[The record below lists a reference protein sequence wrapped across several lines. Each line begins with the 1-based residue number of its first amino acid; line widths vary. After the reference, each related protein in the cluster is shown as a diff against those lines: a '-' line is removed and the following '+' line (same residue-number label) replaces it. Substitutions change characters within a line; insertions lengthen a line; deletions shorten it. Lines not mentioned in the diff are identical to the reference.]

1 MAASVASAIRRRWE
15 AGALGIGLAA
25 VGGSVRA
32 QGCMPLRFTS
42 PSLGGQATTFLRP
55 HEWQAGLALR
65 RVATNRFFV
74 GTAENE
80 TAAPG
85 GQPLR
90 LRLNSA
96 DLSVSY
102 GVSERTS
109 LSVTVPLFYGT
120 GSNLHPDGLRH
131 QVSTAGIGDIN
142 ALGTLWLASPSQHP
156 TGNVQ
161 VGLGIKTPSGSHTL
175 ARDFFAP
182 DGSVSQQPVTQTLQL
197 GDGGWAI
204 PVQLQA
210 FQQIFPRG
218 SVYASGVYSISLRK
232 HTEVLWP
239 PANALWAVPDV
250 YSARVGLAYAVA
262 PNSGFSLS
270 LGGRI
275 DGTTSRDLI
284 GGRDD
289 FMRHNGYTMYVD
301 PGLSLVT
308 GRNQLTLSVPVRVRE
323 NYLPMTLSDGTIRT
337 GAGGVNDFVVYAGYT
352 RRL

>member
-1 MAASVASAIRRRWE
+1 MTTLGSAMFGRWSW
-15 AGALGIGLAA
+15 AGAVGLGVAA
-25 VGGSVRA
+25 MGGSVRA

-55 HEWQAGLALR
+55 HEWQAGLAMR

-80 TAAPG
+80 AAAPG

-96 DLSVSY
+96 DISVSY
-102 GVSERTS
+102 GVSERTALS
-109 LSVTVPLFYGT
+109 LTVPLFYGT
-120 GSNLHPDGLRH
+120 GSNINPDGLRH
-131 QVSTAGIGDIN
+131 QVSTGGVGDIN
-142 ALGTLWLASPSQHP
+142 ALGTLWLASPSRHP

-161 VGLGIKTPSGSHTL
+161 LGLGIKAPTGSHTL
-175 ARDFFAP
+175 ARDFFGP

-218 SVYASGVYSISLRK
+218 SVYASGVYSISLRE
-232 HTEVLWP
+232 HTDVLWP

-250 YSARVGLAYAVA
+250 YSARLGLAWAAA
-262 PNSGFSLS
+262 PSRGFSLS

-275 DGTTSRDLI
+275 DGTTSRDLF
-284 GGRDD
+284 GGHDD
-289 FMRHNGYTMYVD
+289 YMRHNGYAMYVD
-301 PGLSLVT
+301 PGLSLVS
-308 GRNQLTLSVPVRVRE
+308 GRSQFTVSVPVRLRE
-323 NYLPMTLSDGTIRT
+323 NYMSLVLSDGTIRT
-337 GAGGVNDFVVYAGYT
+337 GAGGVNDFVVYAGYSM
-352 RRL
+352 RL

>member
-1 MAASVASAIRRRWE
+1 MAASAALITRPWCW
-15 AGALGIGLAA
+15 AGALGLGVAA
-25 VGGSVRA
+25 VGHPLGA

-55 HEWQAGLALR
+55 HEWQAGVAVR
-65 RVATNRFFV
+65 RVATNKFFV
-74 GTAENE
+74 GTAEDE

-102 GVSERTS
+102 GVSERTALS
-109 LSVTVPLFYGT
+109 LTVPFFYGT
-120 GSNLHPDGLRH
+120 GSNLNPDGLRH
-131 QVSTAGIGDIN
+131 QVSTSGIGDIN
-142 ALGTLWLASPSQHP
+142 ATGTLWLAAPSRHP

-161 VGLGIKTPSGSHTL
+161 VGLGIKAPTGSHDL

-182 DGSVSQQPVTQTLQL
+182 DGSVSQEPVTQTLQL

-204 PVQLQA
+204 PVQVQA

-218 SVYASGVYSISLRK
+218 SVYASGAYSISLRE
-232 HTEVLWP
+232 HTDVLWP
-239 PANALWAVPDV
+239 PANALWGVPDV

-262 PNSGFSLS
+262 PASGLSMS

-275 DGTTSRDLI
+275 DGTTSSDLF
-284 GGRDD
+284 GGHDD
-289 FMRHNGYTMYVD
+289 YMRHNGYTMYLD
-301 PGLSLVT
+301 PGLSLVS
-308 GRNQLTLSVPVRVRE
+308 GRSQFTVSVPVRIRH
-323 NYLPMTLSDGTIRT
+323 NYLSTVLSDGTIRP
-337 GAGGVNDFVVYAGYT
+337 GVGGVGDFVVYAGYSM
-352 RRL
+352 RL